1 MNHAGR
7 NDPCP
12 CGSGKKFKKCCM
24 AEKKEYAPVPDNVA
38 SALAMGYKSMS
49 TENWQEAIDHFKSIL
64 DDAPKKDE
72 LYEAIASCYEGQE
85 EFLRAS
91 EFYEK
96 AITMAPDSRKPTLI
110 YRLAIARGLA
120 GRLDKAIEAL
130 KELIQLGY
138 SSEGEDLIGERSRW
152 TDLLNIFEQ
161 IKKGERHKDFLMVN
175 VQLQRAFNDMETENF
190 GLAETRLRRIAAIE
204 PDNDVIFYNLG
215 VVLAMQK
222 KEDQALEMFQRC
234 VDLNPMYA
242 ASWYN
247 MGQIHLIT
255 KKDYSGALHC
265 FTKASKAR
273 PDYVGAHHQ
282 MGVAYELIG
291 DKKRAAASWKKTLEL
306 DPGNAQATQNL
317 KRLEES
323 Q

>member
-1 MNHAGR
+1 MNLAGR

-24 AEKKEYAPVPDNVA
+24 TDKKNYAPVPDNIA
-38 SALAMGYKSMS
+38 SAIAMGYKSMS

-64 DDAPKKDE
+64 DEAPNKDE

-96 AITMAPDSRKPTLI
+96 AMSQAHDSKKPTLI

-120 GRLDKAIEAL
+120 GRFDKAITAL
-130 KELIQLGY
+130 KELIELEN
-138 SSEGEDLIGERSRW
+138 SAKEENLIGEKSKW
-152 TDLLNIFEQ
+152 TDLLNVFEQ
-161 IKKGERHKDFLMVN
+161 IKRGERHKDFLMVN

-190 GLAETRLRRIAAIE
+190 GHAETRLRRIADIE
-204 PDNDVIFYNLG
+204 PENDVIFYNLG

-222 KEDQALEMFQRC
+222 KEDEALEMFRKC

-247 MGQIHLIT
+247 MGQIHLIN

-265 FTKASKAR
+265 FTKASAAR

-291 DKKRAAASWKKTLEL
+291 DKKRAVASWKKTLEL